1 MLKFLFRI
9 MSNKINKIFRFKGM
23 DLKENLPEYQFLT
36 QADNKLLCSI
46 NLPNKVFLSKN
57 LSETSLKIV
66 LENNEQKIKKKLK
79 TKLGFISNFV
89 YENLRLKKKLIV
101 RSIFLIGTGFKVFKC
116 KINKKNEIIF
126 KIGLSHLIKV
136 LIPENI
142 SFEIKKIN
150 EIKFFSY
157 DKELL
162 GSFLN
167 FVASMRFPDSYKGR
181 GLLISNQLKV
191 KLKKGKVKS

>member
-1 MLKFLFRI
+1 

-23 DLKENLPEYQFLT
+23 VLKENLPEYQFIT

-46 NLPNKVFLSKN
+46 NLPNKVSFSKN

-66 LENNEQKIKKKLK
+66 LNENEQKIKKNLK

-101 RSIFLIGTGFKVFKC
+101 RSIFLIGTGFKFFKS

-136 LIPENI
+136 SIPENI

-181 GLLISNQLKV
+181 GLLISNQPKV

>member
-1 MLKFLFRI
+1 

-23 DLKENLPEYQFLT
+23 VLKKNLSESHFFN

-46 NLPNKVFLSKN
+46 NLPNKASFRKN

-66 LENNEQKIKKKLK
+66 VNDNEQKIKKNLK

-101 RSIFLIGTGFKVFKC
+101 RSIFLMGTGFKVFKS
-116 KINKKNEIIF
+116 KTIKKNEIIF
-126 KIGLSHLIKV
+126 KIGLSHLVKV
-136 LIPENI
+136 SIPENI

-167 FVASMRFPDSYKGR
+167 FVASIRFPDSYKGR
-181 GLLISNQLKV
+181 GLLISNQPKV
-191 KLKKGKVKS
+191 KLKRGKVKS